1 MSNRR
6 PYNLPVT
13 ETGSDITI
21 GKGGPNTAN
30 VIGVLGSPISP
41 QTFVPNGIYVNDP
54 NLPIVNQM
62 TVLPVSAIPYT
73 NDTIINY
80 ILNAI
85 VFDPLGCLVYAPDQ
99 TIVTEY

>member
-21 GKGGPNTAN
+21 GKGGPNTAK

-62 TVLPVSAIPYT
+62 TVLPISTIPYT
-73 NDTIINY
+73 NDTLIAS
-80 ILNAI
+80 ILNHLI
-85 VFDPLGCLVYAPDQ
+85 WDPSGALVYDRDNTLTLEP
-99 TIVTEY
+99 